1 MIENSYFYRVSIDL
15 NYGGSSMRIQQ
26 LLYLQKVVAL
36 GNMTEAAK
44 ELFIAHSLQRG
55 AAPLAL
61 AKM

>member
-1 MIENSYFYRVSIDL
+1 
-15 NYGGSSMRIQQ
+15 MRIQQ
-26 LLYLQKVVAL
+26 MLYLQKVVAL